1 MSRAAGNL
9 IHNMKKEGRLAVQ
22 YTLAELFMYPVCA
35 DSGFEQE
42 AERGE
47 TSMKYLVNVSEKKG
61 ASAACNKTIYLRYA
75 PTFREETLQV
85 ETCEEETI
93 KHLLTHLCDSVCSGR
108 RLLIRTF
115 SPYFASSFSSV
126 PLSSSSKN
134 KHLCCR

>member
-1 MSRAAGNL
+1 
-9 IHNMKKEGRLAVQ
+9 
-22 YTLAELFMYPVCA
+22 MYPVCA

-61 ASAACNKTIYLRYA
+61 ASAVCNKTIYLRYA

-108 RLLIRTF
+108 CLLIRTF
-115 SPYFASSFSSV
+115 SPYFSSSFSSV
-126 PLSSSSKN
+126 PLSNSSKN

>member
-1 MSRAAGNL
+1 
-9 IHNMKKEGRLAVQ
+9 MKKEGQLAEQ

-35 DSGFEQE
+35 DSGFEQK

-47 TSMKYLVNVSEKKG
+47 TSMKYLVNISEKKG
-61 ASAACNKTIYLRYA
+61 ASAACNKTIYLQYA

-85 ETCEEETI
+85 ETCQEETI
-93 KHLLTHLCDSVCSGR
+93 KHLLINLCDSVCSGR

-115 SPYFASSFSSV
+115 SPFSSFSSV